1 MPRYERIPL
10 REEMIQGMDEY
21 IQYLKS
27 LPPEEGY
34 KVALEALIR
43 TGVLNPDGKL
53 KKNIVS
59 WASDTE

>member
-1 MPRYERIPL
+1 MVKYERIPSH
-10 REEMIQGMDEY
+10 EEMIRGVDEY

-34 KVALEALIR
+34 KVALKALIR
-43 TGVLNPDGKL
+43 TGVLNPDGSL

>member
-1 MPRYERIPL
+1 
-10 REEMIQGMDEY
+10 MIQGMDEY

-27 LPPEEGY
+27 LPPEKGY

-43 TGVLNPDGKL
+43 TGVLNPDGRF